1 MKLKSVKKLK
11 NKVSSENLLILTCV
25 FLFCGFLS
33 SFFSLNFCCMTD
45 RFVILLTLII
55 NISNELYNFTYFIN
69 LPFINYDYYKII
81 LRKSVIIS
89 YRCLLVV
96 AQLHS
101 QYIRFSPK

>member
-1 MKLKSVKKLK
+1 
-11 NKVSSENLLILTCV
+11 
-25 FLFCGFLS
+25 
-33 SFFSLNFCCMTD
+33 MTD
-45 RFVILLTLII
+45 RFVVLLTLII

-69 LPFINYDYYKII
+69 LPFIDYDYYKII

-101 QYIRFSPK
+101 QHIRFSPKLGLTNLGLLSVTGNHNLVFSAPRYKTLRI